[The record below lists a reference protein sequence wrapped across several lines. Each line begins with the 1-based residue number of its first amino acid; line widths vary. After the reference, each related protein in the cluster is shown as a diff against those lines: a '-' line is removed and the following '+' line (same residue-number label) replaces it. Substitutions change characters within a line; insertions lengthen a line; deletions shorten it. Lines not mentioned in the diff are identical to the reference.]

1 MAAAPDCHIQFES
14 VNVRYG
20 RHRALVDFDLEL
32 KAGEALALL
41 GPSGSGKT
49 TILRALAGFTPIES
63 GRISM
68 RGKDIS
74 RVPPQRRGLG
84 IVVQN
89 YALFPHMSV
98 AENVAFGLRAR
109 RASRGDIDR
118 SVADCLA
125 LVGMRDY
132 GSRQPHELS
141 GGQQQR
147 VALARALAIRPEV
160 LLLDEPLSALDAPLR
175 REMLGELIRLHRT
188 LSDLTMLLVTHDQ
201 AEALALAD
209 RIGLVQGGELLA
221 LGTPQ
226 HLYDRPPNRFA
237 AEFLGQTN
245 LLKVEVPVHT
255 NGNGMTRVRLG
266 RQTLLVRA
274 PAQSGACGSRYW
286 LCVRPHQ
293 LSLRPEPAG
302 GQQPSALDG
311 IVVGSEWKGSHY
323 RVDVEVEGQPLY
335 LEANATLAP
344 PRPGTRATLF
354 FSPNV
359 AWLLPRE
366 D

>member
-1 MAAAPDCHIQFES
+1 
-14 VNVRYG
+14 
-20 RHRALVDFDLEL
+20 
-32 KAGEALALL
+32 
-41 GPSGSGKT
+41 
-49 TILRALAGFTPIES
+49 
-63 GRISM
+63 
-68 RGKDIS
+68 
-74 RVPPQRRGLG
+74 LG

-109 RASRGDIDR
+109 RVSRREIDR
-118 SVADCLA
+118 CVADCLA
-125 LVGMRDY
+125 LVGMGDY
-132 GSRQPHELS
+132 SRRQPHELS

-147 VALARALAIRPEV
+147 IALARALAIRPDV

-188 LSDLTMLLVTHDQ
+188 LPDLTLLLVTHDQ

-209 RIGLVQGGELLA
+209 RIGLLQGGELLA

-226 HLYDRPPNRFA
+226 QLYDRPPNRFV

-245 LLKVEVPVHT
+245 LLKVDAPVHT
-255 NGNGMTRVRLG
+255 NGDGLLRVRLG

-274 PAQSGACGSRYW
+274 PARLDARGARYW

-293 LSLRPEPAG
+293 LSLRPDPASG
-302 GQQPSALDG
+302 TPASTLDG
-311 IVVGSEWKGSHY
+311 VVLGSEWKGSHY
-323 RVDVEVEGQPLY
+323 RIDVAVEGQPLY
-335 LEANATLAP
+335 LEANAALAP
-344 PRPGTRATLF
+344 PHPGTRATLF

-359 AWLLPRE
+359 AWLLPR
-366 D
+366 DD